1 MKGSW
6 MFGLVTLTVLVALH
20 WLAYRVGEKRQKA
33 RRAAQTLTRDA
44 TTMSGGRVSDG
55 PITPK

>member
-6 MFGLVTLTVLVALH
+6 MFGLVTLTLLVMLH
-20 WLAYRVGEKRQKA
+20 WLAYRVGEKRKA
-33 RRAAQTLTRDA
+33 RRAAQTPTRDA
-44 TTMSGGRVSDG
+44 ANVSGRRISDG